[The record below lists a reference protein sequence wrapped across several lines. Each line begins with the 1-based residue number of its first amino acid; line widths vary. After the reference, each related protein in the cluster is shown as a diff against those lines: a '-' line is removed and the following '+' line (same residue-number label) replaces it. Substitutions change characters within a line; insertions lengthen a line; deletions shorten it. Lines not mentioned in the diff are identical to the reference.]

1 MDDLFLKAG
10 RNIVETCS
18 RLMPTETATIIT
30 DKETLKIGELV
41 KLLADKITEKVNFHI
56 IEDYSERPI
65 TFVPNRMKKDVE
77 GSDVTYFAATGKAGE
92 LPKFRG
98 PLTNLAVTHGREIHM
113 VNIDETLMRTG
124 MQADY
129 YKIASLT
136 FLIMGIAVKS
146 KSARVTTPKGTN
158 LNVTFS
164 DKLSWVPNTGLIWHK
179 GMWGNLPA
187 GETFTCPENI
197 EGTMVVDG
205 TLGDH
210 FCAKYGSLDETP
222 VSIPIEKSR
231 AVVNKIKCENQ
242 ELLNEFK
249 HYLQQD
255 KNSNKVGE
263 FACGTNISLKD
274 LVYNLLQDEKFPGVH
289 VAFGSPF
296 PHETG
301 ADWNTKSHVDGVMK
315 KCSLWFDDTI
325 ILEDGKFKEK
335 ELLTFN

>member
-30 DKETLKIGELV
+30 GKETLKIGEII
-41 KLLADKITEKVNFHI
+41 KLLADKITENVNFHI
-56 IEDYSERPI
+56 IEDYAERPI
-65 TFVPNRMKKDVE
+65 TFVPNKMKKDVK
-77 GSDVTYFAATGKAGE
+77 GSDVTYFAATGEVGE

-98 PLTNLAVTHGREIHM
+98 PITELAKTHGREIHM

-146 KSARVTTPKGTN
+146 KSARVTTPNGTN

-210 FCAKYGSLDETP
+210 FCAKYGSLSETP
-222 VSIPIEKSR
+222 ISIPIENSR
-231 AVVNKIKCENQ
+231 AQVDYIACDNQ
-242 ELLNEFK
+242 ELLKE
-249 HYLQQD
+249 YLPIQI
-255 KNSNKVGE
+255 NHHLS
-263 FACGTNISLKD
+263 S
-274 LVYNLLQDEKFPGVH
+274 
-289 VAFGSPF
+289 AFL
-296 PHETG
+296 
-301 ADWNTKSHVDGVMK
+301 
-315 KCSLWFDDTI
+315 CC
-325 ILEDGKFKEK
+325 
-335 ELLTFN
+335 